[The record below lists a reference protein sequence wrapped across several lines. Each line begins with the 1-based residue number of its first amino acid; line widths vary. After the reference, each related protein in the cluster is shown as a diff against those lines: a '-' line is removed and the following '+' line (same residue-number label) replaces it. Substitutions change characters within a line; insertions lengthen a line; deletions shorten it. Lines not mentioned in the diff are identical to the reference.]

1 MSPLEHPGPS
11 ASHPALVHLRKKSV
25 SISLDAIIP
34 SVVKVSGW
42 IPPPEPVFQ
51 RQSCC
56 LSFLQQPWSQHRLT
70 VLSFPPAST
79 GVAPLWALS
88 TSVCN
93 WVWLDFGSQA
103 PQVLQWSLMLPW
115 GCSCPALPGQTV
127 LVCLAQVE
135 LQCSLAF
142 PPQQSVRWIRDDL
155 PLVNYITVNV
165 SYITA
170 APPKIMAK
178 ILLTF

>member
-11 ASHPALVHLRKKSV
+11 ASHPALVRLRKESV
-25 SISLDAIIP
+25 SISLYAIIP
-34 SVVKVSGW
+34 SVVKVRSW

-51 RQSCC
+51 RQPCC
-56 LSFLQQPWSQHRLT
+56 LSFPQQPWSQHRLR
-70 VLSFPPAST
+70 VLSFPPASA

-88 TSVCN
+88 TNICN
-93 WVWLDFGSQA
+93 WVWLDLASPA
-103 PQVLQWSLMLPW
+103 PQALQGSLMFHW

-127 LVCLAQVE
+127 LVCFAQLE
-135 LQCSLAF
+135 LRCSLVF

-170 APPKIMAK
+170 VPPKIMAK